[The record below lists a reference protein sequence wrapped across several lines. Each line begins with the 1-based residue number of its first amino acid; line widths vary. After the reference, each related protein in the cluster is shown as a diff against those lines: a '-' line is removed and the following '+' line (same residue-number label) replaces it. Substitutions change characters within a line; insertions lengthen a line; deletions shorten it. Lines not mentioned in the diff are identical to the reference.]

1 MALDSFSV
9 GRLEAL
15 LAKKDVSIWLSPE
28 GRNAIKDIFKKDSFT
43 ARVEAVDGIGL
54 WLRLPRQ
61 PGSDKIGHTL
71 LLLKWSYLAAAQ
83 LEAEASETRQQSKE
97 SIQ

>member
-1 MALDSFSV
+1 MDSFSV
-9 GRLEAL
+9 GKLELL

-28 GRNAIKDIFKKDSFT
+28 GRNAIKDVFKKDSFT
-43 ARVEAVDGIGL
+43 ARVEAVDEVGL

-61 PGSDKIGHTL
+61 PGSAKVGHTL
-71 LLLKWSYLAAAQ
+71 LLLKWIYLAVAQ
-83 LEAEASETRQQSKE
+83 LEAEGSETRQHGKA

>member
-1 MALDSFSV
+1 MDSFSV
-9 GRLEAL
+9 GKWELL

-28 GRNAIKDIFKKDSFT
+28 GRTAIKDVFKKDSFR
-43 ARVEAVDGIGL
+43 ARVEAVDEVGL

-61 PGSDKIGHTL
+61 PGSSKIGHTL
-71 LLLKWSYLAAAQ
+71 LLLKWVYLAAAQ
-83 LEAEASETRQQSKE
+83 LEAEVSETGQQARE